1 MIGLSLTAEGLGFKI
16 PKGYL
21 YAAIGFSI
29 VIEFFNQL
37 ARRSLLKNA
46 ARLPLRDR
54 TAEAV
59 LRMLGSKKR
68 PESMEPT
75 TGATPDMEESAF
87 GAEER
92 SMVSGVLT
100 LGERSIRSIMTPRTE
115 ISWINLD
122 DDPATILQ
130 HLRETPHG
138 FFPGSE
144 EHTSELQSLMRIAYA
159 VFCLKKKIPT
169 TQ

>member
-1 MIGLSLTAEGLGFKI
+1 
-16 PKGYL
+16 
-21 YAAIGFSI
+21 
-29 VIEFFNQL
+29 
-37 ARRSLLKNA
+37 
-46 ARLPLRDR
+46 
-54 TAEAV
+54 
-59 LRMLGSKKR
+59 MLGSKKR

-100 LGERSIRSIMTPRTE
+100 LGARSIRSIMTPRTE
-115 ISWINLD
+115 ISWLNLD

-138 FFPGSE
+138 FFPVYRGQHDALLVSSSE
-144 EHTSELQSLMRIAYA
+144 RRVGNECTGTCRSRL
-159 VFCLKKKIPT
+159 
-169 TQ
+169 